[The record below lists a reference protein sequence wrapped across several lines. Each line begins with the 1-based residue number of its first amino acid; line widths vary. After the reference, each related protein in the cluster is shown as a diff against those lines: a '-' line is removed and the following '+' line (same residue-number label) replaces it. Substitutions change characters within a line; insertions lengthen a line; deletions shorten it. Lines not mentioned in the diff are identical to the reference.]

1 MVKELSTKTAS
12 ADDSPRTKLTAPCF
26 HRKNA
31 RVKCQS
37 RAILAPE
44 LLRQL
49 GANFTHVTCC
59 CVLAVASWLGPAPDP
74 STSRRRGRPKL
85 MAAPRFRHQVT
96 EMGTRPRSCWWDQP
110 SPCGRLFQRV
120 RRSRGIERR
129 MTRPSGFQS
138 REISPPRPAI
148 VVRTRR
154 SPNPLLPVGDT
165 TAGPPRSVQMT
176 TKVSPWFA
184 HWIRIRPAVAESAPY
199 LVAFVANSLS
209 SNARLEI
216 TDPEISTSH
225 PVTENLEG

>member
-1 MVKELSTKTAS
+1 MTLSNQAHSPLFPPQKC
-12 ADDSPRTKLTAPCF
+12 DSKVPGPCHF
-26 HRKNA
+26 GTRIA
-31 RVKCQS
+31 TS
-37 RAILAPE
+37 
-44 LLRQL
+44 
-49 GANFTHVTCC
+49 NFTHVTCC

-85 MAAPRFRHQVT
+85 MAAPRFRHHPRFRHQVT
-96 EMGTRPRSCWWDQP
+96 EMGTWPRSCWWDQP
-110 SPCGRLFQRV
+110 GPCGRLFQRV

-154 SPNPLLPVGDT
+154 SPNPPNPLLPVGDT